1 LRSFFSSRGPLL
13 LLLSLLLACSLW
25 QTGKEGKEEP
35 GQEPGEEFDP
45 FAFPGDAEVVTN
57 SADIDS
63 SSTEDSSL
71 YFIQPE
77 VKPSY
82 PPEVYRVQLYASQYY
97 NEAFEEKEIAA
108 AVFNEPILISYAAP
122 YYRVE
127 IGNFPTDAEA
137 NSFLRLAKS
146 RGYSQSWVISEPVD
160 SLFWINLAADTV
172 SVDSSAIKDGRQ

>member
-1 LRSFFSSRGPLL
+1 MRSFFSSRGPIL

-25 QTGKEGKEEP
+25 RSGKEGKEEP

-45 FAFPGDAEVVTN
+45 YGFPGDAEIVTN
-57 SADIDS
+57 STGADS
-63 SSTEDSSL
+63 SAVEDSSL
-71 YFIQPE
+71 YYIQTE
-77 VKPSY
+77 VKPAY
-82 PPEVYRVQLYASQYY
+82 PPEVYHVQLYASQYY
-97 NEAFEEKEIAA
+97 HEAFEEKEIAA
-108 AVFNEPILISYAAP
+108 AVFDQPILISYSAP

-127 IGNFPTDAEA
+127 IGNFPSDADA

-172 SVDSSAIKDGRQ
+172 SVDSSAIEDGKP